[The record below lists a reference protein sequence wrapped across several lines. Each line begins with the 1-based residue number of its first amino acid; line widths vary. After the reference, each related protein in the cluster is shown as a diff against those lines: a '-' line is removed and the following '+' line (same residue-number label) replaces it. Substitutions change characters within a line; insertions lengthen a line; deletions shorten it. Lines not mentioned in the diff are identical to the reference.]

1 MSPTGKDEMGSFV
14 TNNVENNDNDC
25 SDTLDLF
32 DFPYKN
38 KQV

>member
-1 MSPTGKDEMGSFV
+1 MSPTGKDEIDSFV
-14 TNNVENNDNDC
+14 TSDVENNDNDY